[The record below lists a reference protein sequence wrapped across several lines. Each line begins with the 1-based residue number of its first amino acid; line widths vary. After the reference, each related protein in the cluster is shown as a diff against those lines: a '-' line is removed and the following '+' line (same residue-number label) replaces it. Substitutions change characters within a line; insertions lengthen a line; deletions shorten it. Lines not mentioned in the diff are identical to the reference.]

1 MNETN
6 SSASGDFIRD
16 IVRQD
21 IAKNKN
27 GGRVQSNSDNVRPT
41 FPKRA
46 IITAGM
52 PYGNKELHLGHI
64 GGVFIHADTYA
75 RFLRDRIGK
84 DNVIFVSGTDCY
96 GSPILEYYRQQ
107 INQGL
112 FKGTIEE
119 FVQFNH
125 ERQEEVLKSYD
136 ISLNLFGASSLG
148 RPAEI
153 HRQESIN
160 FITRLY
166 ENGHLVKLT
175 TSQYYDAELGVYL
188 NGRQVVGQCPIAG
201 CSSERGYAD
210 ECSLGHQYMPIDLI
224 NPRSTLTGKK
234 PEMRD
239 VTNWY
244 FKLDKFHDLLKLWVE
259 DLEKDPAS
267 RHLVINSI
275 REFLEPPVVYV
286 KREQFA
292 LLSMLKEK
300 LPEYS
305 LTDEDN
311 KPSVTL
317 TFNSVEE
324 REKACL
330 VFAGNDIRYRTGKTL
345 VPFRLTGNIEWGVP
359 APALE
364 GLDDLTVWVW
374 PESLWAPIS
383 FTMAYLESQN
393 KGTDTWKD
401 WWCSEEAQ
409 VYQFIGEDN
418 IYFYGP
424 AEMAM
429 FMGSQG
435 KNPSFDVP
443 EGELQIPKLVC
454 NSHVLF
460 LNKKASSSGE
470 IKPPMA
476 RELLDYYTFEQLRA
490 HFLSLGLA
498 MKSVSFQ
505 PKPLNPKAN
514 EKDADPVLK
523 EGNLLS
529 NVFNRAIRS
538 CFYTAQKYYDGKIP
552 IGAVSPD
559 ILEDS
564 RKTILE
570 YEKFMYKCEF
580 HSIMSLLDTYLRNI
594 NKYWANNIRQADQ
607 NNDANLRTRTLI
619 NAFHMVRTATILAHP
634 IAPKGT
640 EMVREYLKLDDS
652 FWNWD
657 HIFDTVYDFMADPSN
672 HKLKFLE
679 PRIDFFIKHPSQIDP
694 GYQKD
699 TAV

>member
-1 MNETN
+1 MSTQEENN
-6 SSASGDFIRD
+6 
-16 IVRQD
+16 
-21 IAKNKN
+21 
-27 GGRVQSNSDNVRPT
+27 RPV

-46 IITAGM
+46 VITAGM

-64 GGVFIHADTYA
+64 GGVFIHADTFA
-75 RFLRDRIGK
+75 RFLKDRIGK

-107 INQGL
+107 VSQGL

-119 FVQFNH
+119 FVQYNH
-125 ERQEEVLKSYD
+125 NLQKEVLKDYD
-136 ISLNLFGASSLG
+136 IGLSLFGASGIG
-148 RPAEI
+148 RAAEI
-153 HRQESIN
+153 HRKESID
-160 FITRLY
+160 FITKLY

-175 TSQYYDAELGVYL
+175 TSQFYDAELGVFL

-201 CSSERGYAD
+201 CNSEKGYAD

-224 NPRSTLTGKK
+224 NPRSTLSGKY

-244 FKLDKFHDLLKLWVE
+244 FKLDAFHDLLGQWVN

-267 RHLVINSI
+267 RNFVIKSI
-275 REFLEPPVVYV
+275 REFLEPPVAYI
-286 KREQFA
+286 KREQ
-292 LLSMLKEK
+292 LDVLGMIKDK
-300 LPEYS
+300 LPEYT
-305 LTDEDN
+305 LTDEVS
-311 KPSVTL
+311 KTSVTL
-317 TFNSVEE
+317 TFNNVEE

-330 VFAGNDIRYRTGKTL
+330 TLANNNIRYRTGKTL

-359 APALE
+359 APSLE
-364 GLDDLTVWVW
+364 GMDGLTVWVW

-383 FTMAYLESQN
+383 FTMTYLESQN
-393 KGTDTWKD
+393 KAQDAWKD
-401 WWCSEEAQ
+401 WWCSKEAQ

-418 IYFYGP
+418 VYFYGP

-429 FMGSQG
+429 WMGTQG
-435 KNPSFDVP
+435 KNPSFHTP

-476 RELLDYYTFEQLRA
+476 KDLLNYYTFEQLRA
-490 HFLSLGLA
+490 HFLSLGLD

-514 EKDADPVLK
+514 PKDADPVLK

-529 NVFNRAIRS
+529 NVFNRAVRS
-538 CFYTAQKYYDGKIP
+538 CFYTAQKYYEGKIP
-552 IGAVSPD
+552 VGEVSPEV
-559 ILEDS
+559 LEES

-570 YEKFMYKCEF
+570 YEKLMSRCEF
-580 HSIMSLLDTYLRNI
+580 HSVMNLLDTYLRNI
-594 NKYWANNIRQADQ
+594 NKYWAGNIRTAEQ
-607 NNDANLRTRTLI
+607 NNDANLRTKTLI
-619 NAFHMVRTATILAHP
+619 DAFHMVRTATVLVHP

-640 EMVREYLKLDDS
+640 EMVREYLNFGDD
-652 FWNWD
+652 FWNWER
-657 HIFDTVYDFMADPSN
+657 IFQTLYDFMADPPN

-679 PRIDFFIKHPSQIDP
+679 PRVDFFEKHPSQIESE
-694 GYQKD
+694 K
-699 TAV
+699 